1 MKSKSKFLIYVI
13 VIIIIGFIIYFIKF
27 ESNKKNEKIQNT
39 DLNHDITN
47 TEITNNYEDNGII
60 DNSENTSLSQNNENN
75 TSNNVKDENNS
86 QNEIVSTFS
95 PSGFAGSSLNVV
107 RYYVNGDV
115 YVVTY
120 NGEGTND
127 SDIVKNVLIAQN
139 VDSVRNV
146 TADDIEK
153 DNSIEEGSIIIGGKD
168 LKIVNRDYDWII
180 FEN

>member
-13 VIIIIGFIIYFIKF
+13 VIIIVGFLLYFFKF
-27 ESNKKNEKIQNT
+27 KSNKKNIINNAN
-39 DLNHDITN
+39 LNQAITN
-47 TEITNNYEDNGII
+47 TEISGNNEII
-60 DNSENTSLSQNNENN
+60 DNSESTSFNQNNEN
-75 TSNNVKDENNS
+75 TASSNGNDENNS
-86 QNEIVSTFS
+86 QNEIVLTFS

-153 DNSIEEGSIIIGGKD
+153 DNSIEEGSIIISGKD
-168 LKIVNRDYDWII
+168 LKIVNKDYDWII